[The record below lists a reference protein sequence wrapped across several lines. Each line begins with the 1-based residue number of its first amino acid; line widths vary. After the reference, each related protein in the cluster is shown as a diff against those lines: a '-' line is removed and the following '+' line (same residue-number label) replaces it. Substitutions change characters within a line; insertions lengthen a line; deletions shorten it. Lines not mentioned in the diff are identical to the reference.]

1 MFICVQE
8 ICTFLLDRKSLL
20 SFPSGLEVCG
30 IEIEVCNVKYNFLP
44 APSFMAVSMSF
55 AEASPEKKEVC
66 SSYDALT
73 NFFFRWGGGG
83 KGGGGWGKRRR
94 QGNGGFNNFPFSSLI
109 FLPFF
114 LIYTENRKCLQ
125 FQSLQVWFWNTTK
138 PILISTSQ
146 DLCALTALL
155 WLP

>member
-73 NFFFRWGGGG
+73 NFFSVGGGG
-83 KGGGGWGKRRR
+83 RGEVGLGKRRR
-94 QGNGGFNNFPFSSLI
+94 QGNGGFDNFPFSSLI

-114 LIYTENRKCLQ
+114 LINTEN
-125 FQSLQVWFWNTTK
+125 
-138 PILISTSQ
+138 
-146 DLCALTALL
+146 
-155 WLP
+155 

>member
-73 NFFFRWGGGG
+73 NFFFDGGGGG
-83 KGGGGWGKRRR
+83 KGEGGEGKGGGKGM
-94 QGNGGFNNFPFSSLI
+94 GGLIISRFHLLYFSPSSSSTQK
-109 FLPFF
+109 
-114 LIYTENRKCLQ
+114 TENVCNFKVFKSDFETLPN
-125 FQSLQVWFWNTTK
+125 QS
-138 PILISTSQ
+138 
-146 DLCALTALL
+146 
-155 WLP
+155 

>member
-66 SSYDALT
+66 SSCDALT
-73 NFFFRWGGGG
+73 NFFFGGGGGRGEGGEGKGGG
-83 KGGGGWGKRRR
+83 KGMGGLIISR
-94 QGNGGFNNFPFSSLI
+94 FHLLYFSPSSSSTQK
-109 FLPFF
+109 
-114 LIYTENRKCLQ
+114 TENVCNFKVFKSDFEKLPN
-125 FQSLQVWFWNTTK
+125 QS
-138 PILISTSQ
+138 
-146 DLCALTALL
+146 
-155 WLP
+155 

>member
-30 IEIEVCNVKYNFLP
+30 VEIEVCNVKYNFLP

-66 SSYDALT
+66 SSYDALS
-73 NFFFRWGGGG
+73 NFFSVGGGGRGEGVEGKGGG
-83 KGGGGWGKRRR
+83 KGIGGLIISR
-94 QGNGGFNNFPFSSLI
+94 FHLLYFSPSSSSTQK
-109 FLPFF
+109 
-114 LIYTENRKCLQ
+114 TENVCNFKVFKSDFETLPN
-125 FQSLQVWFWNTTK
+125 QS
-138 PILISTSQ
+138 
-146 DLCALTALL
+146 
-155 WLP
+155 

>member
-73 NFFFRWGGGG
+73 NFFFGGGGGRGEGGEGKGGG
-83 KGGGGWGKRRR
+83 KGMGGLIISR
-94 QGNGGFNNFPFSSLI
+94 FHLLYFSPSSSSTQK
-109 FLPFF
+109 
-114 LIYTENRKCLQ
+114 TENVCNFKVFKSDFEKLPN
-125 FQSLQVWFWNTTK
+125 QS
-138 PILISTSQ
+138 
-146 DLCALTALL
+146 
-155 WLP
+155 

>member
-20 SFPSGLEVCG
+20 SFPSELEVCG

-66 SSYDALT
+66 SSYDALS
-73 NFFFRWGGGG
+73 NFFFGGGG
-83 KGGGGWGKRRR
+83 GGGGRGVREKEAAREWG
-94 QGNGGFNNFPFSSLI
+94 
-109 FLPFF
+109 
-114 LIYTENRKCLQ
+114 
-125 FQSLQVWFWNTTK
+125 V
-138 PILISTSQ
+138 
-146 DLCALTALL
+146 
-155 WLP
+155 

>member
-8 ICTFLLDRKSLL
+8 ICTFLLDRKSVL

-55 AEASPEKKEVC
+55 AEASPKKKEVC

-73 NFFFRWGGGG
+73 NFFFGGGG
-83 KGGGGWGKRRR
+83 GGGGGRGVREKEAAREWG
-94 QGNGGFNNFPFSSLI
+94 
-109 FLPFF
+109 
-114 LIYTENRKCLQ
+114 
-125 FQSLQVWFWNTTK
+125 V
-138 PILISTSQ
+138 
-146 DLCALTALL
+146 
-155 WLP
+155 

>member
-20 SFPSGLEVCG
+20 SFPSGLEVCE
-30 IEIEVCNVKYNFLP
+30 IEIEVCDVKYNILP

-73 NFFFRWGGGG
+73 NFFFGGGGGGGRWEGGGG
-83 KGGGGWGKRRR
+83 KGGGKGM
-94 QGNGGFNNFPFSSLI
+94 GGLI
-109 FLPFF
+109 ISCFHLLYFPFF
-114 LIYTENRKCLQ
+114 LIYTKN
-125 FQSLQVWFWNTTK
+125 
-138 PILISTSQ
+138 
-146 DLCALTALL
+146 
-155 WLP
+155 

>member
-55 AEASPEKKEVC
+55 AEASPKKKEVC

-73 NFFFRWGGGG
+73 NFFFGGGGGRGEGGEGKGGG
-83 KGGGGWGKRRR
+83 KGMGGLIISR
-94 QGNGGFNNFPFSSLI
+94 FHLLYFSPSSSSTQK
-109 FLPFF
+109 
-114 LIYTENRKCLQ
+114 TENVCNFKVFKSDFEKLPN
-125 FQSLQVWFWNTTK
+125 QS
-138 PILISTSQ
+138 
-146 DLCALTALL
+146 
-155 WLP
+155 

>member
-55 AEASPEKKEVC
+55 AEASPKKKEVC

-73 NFFFRWGGGG
+73 NFFFGEGEGRGEGGEGKGGG
-83 KGGGGWGKRRR
+83 KGMGGLIISR
-94 QGNGGFNNFPFSSLI
+94 FHLLYFSPSSSSTQK
-109 FLPFF
+109 
-114 LIYTENRKCLQ
+114 TENVCNFKVFKSDFEKLPN
-125 FQSLQVWFWNTTK
+125 QS
-138 PILISTSQ
+138 
-146 DLCALTALL
+146 
-155 WLP
+155 

>member
-8 ICTFLLDRKSLL
+8 ICAFLLDRKSLL

-66 SSYDALT
+66 MMHWLI
-73 NFFFRWGGGG
+73 FFSVGGGGG
-83 KGGGGWGKRRR
+83 KGGRGVREKEAAREWG
-94 QGNGGFNNFPFSSLI
+94 
-109 FLPFF
+109 
-114 LIYTENRKCLQ
+114 
-125 FQSLQVWFWNTTK
+125 VW
-138 PILISTSQ
+138 
-146 DLCALTALL
+146 
-155 WLP
+155 